1 MQSMNKVQRG
11 FTLIELMIVVAIIGI
26 LASVAIPSFMDYIKR
41 SKKAEAA
48 LQLEK
53 VGRNAKRTYG
63 ETGGFPAGSIGPTPA
78 RPGIGGCCGGSG
90 ARPNHCAGAPSAWT
104 GAWKALDFEIDEDT
118 EFYYSYGGATQSF
131 TAVAIGDLDCDGIE
145 ITYTL
150 SGASVNGNPTATLSE
165 PPTNA
170 D

>member
-1 MQSMNKVQRG
+1 
-11 FTLIELMIVVAIIGI
+11 
-26 LASVAIPSFMDYIKR
+26 MDYIKR

-63 ETGGFPAGSIGPTPA
+63 ETGGFPAGSTGPTPA
-78 RPGIGGCCGGSG
+78 RPGLGGCCGGSG

-104 GAWKALDFEIDEDT
+104 GAWKALDFEIDEDNRVLLQLRRSHA
-118 EFYYSYGGATQSF
+118 ELHH
-131 TAVAIGDLDCDGIE
+131 AVAIGDLDCDGIE
-145 ITYTL
+145 IHVHAERRL
-150 SGASVNGNPTATLSE
+150 GERQPTATLSE